1 MKKNDIFE
9 LEITDMGTDGEGIG
23 HYDGMTFFVK
33 DALIGD
39 VITARATK
47 LKKNYGYAR
56 VEEIKTPS
64 TFRIEPKCALHKRCG
79 GCQIQALSYEKQ
91 LEFKNDKVRNNLMRI
106 GGFSEDELSA
116 KMAPPVGIDDPYR
129 YRNKA
134 QFPVGRDKDGNI
146 ITGFYASRSH
156 NIIPVDDCMLGVP
169 VNKEILDIIKAWMNE
184 YGIEPYDEV
193 SRTGLVR
200 HVLIRYGFTS
210 KQIMVCL
217 VINGDGLDSKRR
229 GENVNVSCVASG
241 KITDKRDRDRA
252 SYNKAND
259 SKVNC
264 NKADDSKVS
273 CNKANDSKASDN
285 KPCDSKASDSRYNAT
300 DTLCERLSKIDGMT
314 SISYNINK
322 ENTNVILGKK
332 TVCIW
337 GRSYIEDTIHLL
349 SYPDFTP
356 QGTGITYQIS
366 PQSFYQV
373 NPKQTEKLYSTALE
387 FAGLTGKESVWD
399 LYCGIGTISL
409 FLSQRA
415 KKVYGVEIVPQAID
429 DAKNNAKI
437 NGITNAEFFVGKAEE
452 VLPEFYTDAKKNITK
467 GFEAIKPEVPAAKY
481 TDEADMLTPDVIV
494 VDPPRKGCDEKCL
507 DTMLKMEPQRIV
519 YVSCD
524 SATLARDLK
533 ILCKEKYELVK
544 WQAFDQFSHTG
555 HVETVCLLSKLYE
568 AKHHVNVR
576 LDMDE
581 LDVTSAESKATYEEI
596 KSYVAEHNDGMKV
609 SNLYIAQVKAKYGII
624 ERENYNKPKSD
635 DARQPKCPKEK
646 EDAIVEALKYYQM
659 I

>member
-39 VITARATK
+39 VITARVTK

-79 GCQIQALSYEKQ
+79 GCQIQALLYEKQ

-259 SKVNC
+259 SKV
-264 NKADDSKVS
+264 
-273 CNKANDSKASDN
+273 
-285 KPCDSKASDSRYNAT
+285 SDSRYNAT

-452 VLPEFYTDAKKNITK
+452 VLPEFYADAKKSTNTLNISINKESET
-467 GFEAIKPEVPAAKY
+467 IQPETGVAKQ

-533 ILCKEKYELVK
+533 ILCEEKYELVK

-555 HVETVCLLSKLYE
+555 HIETIVKLSLKKDTPKIE
-568 AKHHVNVR
+568 
-576 LDMDE
+576 
-581 LDVTSAESKATYEEI
+581 VTMEP
-596 KSYVAEHNDGMKV
+596 DF
-609 SNLYIAQVKAKYGII
+609 
-624 ERENYNKPKSD
+624 
-635 DARQPKCPKEK
+635 
-646 EDAIVEALKYYQM
+646 
-659 I
+659 